1 LRLFYVDGT
10 TPTSMIY
17 YEAPAGAN
25 PITWTENWRILQDGS
40 IRTANIQINSDG
52 SISATNWLIN
62 SDGTTS
68 VKLIGRTAL
77 ESYSNTPV
85 SVAPGTTSTLATI
98 NLTVPSGPNRN
109 YLVQGFV
116 NVSGTNPIE
125 LIILEGTTVI
135 VDHIQSVAGRV
146 DLFGSRVRA
155 LAPGSY
161 TYYLQIKNATAN
173 LFTVYESNLIIMG
186 GQPV

>member
-1 LRLFYVDGT
+1 
-10 TPTSMIY
+10 MIY
-17 YEAPAGAN
+17 YEAPAGIN
-25 PITWTENWRILQDGS
+25 PITWTEQWR
-40 IRTANIQINSDG
+40 
-52 SISATNWLIN
+52 IN
-62 SDGTTS
+62 SDGTTNLS
-68 VKLIGRTAL
+68 LIGRTAL
-77 ESYSNTPV
+77 ESYDNTQRLVPAN
-85 SVAPGTTSTLATI
+85 STLTLATI
-98 NLTVPSGPNRN
+98 NLTVPLGPNRN

-116 NVSGTNPIE
+116 NISGTNPVE
-125 LIILEGTTVI
+125 MIILEGTTAI
-135 VDHIQSVAGRV
+135 IDHIQSVTGRV